1 MAQTEEAINQL
12 YQIIEMTEEVRKQLR
27 ALHNS
32 QRLTWQR
39 RLALIGRCYDITNA
53 AHETISL
60 LERP

>member
-1 MAQTEEAINQL
+1 MAHTDEAITQL

-27 ALHNS
+27 QLHNS

-39 RLALIGRCYDITNA
+39 RLDLIGRCYDIANA
-53 AHETISL
+53 AHETITL